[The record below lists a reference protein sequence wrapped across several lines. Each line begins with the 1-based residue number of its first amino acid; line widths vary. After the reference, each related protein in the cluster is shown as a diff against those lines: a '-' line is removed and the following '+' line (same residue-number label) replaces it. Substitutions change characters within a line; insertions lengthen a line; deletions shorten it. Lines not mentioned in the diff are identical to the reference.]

1 MVVQQLVSIAARRS
15 AFAIAARRSAFAIT
29 ARLSA
34 FAVLLALSGCDNVA
48 PVDANWKTSAG
59 QQGDWRDEVIYQ
71 LLVDRF
77 GDGDLNN
84 DENIVPGAL
93 GRYQGGDWQGV
104 IDHLDY
110 LEKLG
115 VTALWISPVIR
126 NLETDANFDA
136 YHGYWQQDFEHVNP
150 HFGDLAKL
158 RELVQKAHAK
168 SFKVILDI
176 VTNHVA
182 QLFYYDIN
190 GNGEPDDEV
199 YGAGCGVAAP
209 MNVMSCPQN
218 PPLITQVNEFDPPY
232 AAGGVLGW
240 SSLGFSG
247 PAPVR
252 WIWDPPIN
260 RMPTLPGAGA
270 GTATATGFNNLDW
283 YHKRGEITDY
293 GQRDQVLN
301 GDFPGG
307 LKDLATERD
316 DVQAALTAEFAKWIQ
331 AADFDGFR
339 IDTLK
344 HVDHPFWQYF
354 CPRLRQYCAGKIDL
368 PDPLAGPNNI
378 VERLS
383 VPKQKF
389 FMFGESFDG
398 DDVLDGSYTQNQ
410 EVDAVFYFPQ
420 KFSVFDAVFKNGG
433 ATSGIEAQFQRK
445 QMDYASAA
453 NDDGIGVPAQQ
464 ALVNFMDNHDVPRF
478 LFDKPS
484 LPALYNAL
492 GFLLTEDGIPCI
504 YYGTEQEFDGGN
516 DPDNRERLW
525 QTGYQ
530 TNGATFQYVAKLI
543 QIRKAYSPLRR
554 GTLTIKWSSDHVG
567 AEEDANMFAFERAD
581 GMHTVLVVLNTSD
594 TLGAE
599 TSSAMTGGSPMM
611 TSFAA
616 GTQLMDVLSGDPAAT
631 VTVGAAG
638 ALTVPVAARGV
649 KILVP
654 AADVVPLQ

>member
-1 MVVQQLVSIAARRS
+1 MVVQQQLQMRILCLIVALV
-15 AFAIAARRSAFAIT
+15 
-29 ARLSA
+29 
-34 FAVLLALSGCDNVA
+34 GCGDVSQYGGA
-48 PVDANWKTSAG
+48 WRTSAG
-59 QQGDWRDEVIYQ
+59 EAGDWRDEVIYQ

-77 GDGDLNN
+77 GNGDLNN
-84 DENIVPGAL
+84 DVSVIPGAL

-110 LEKLG
+110 LQKLG
-115 VTALWISPVIR
+115 VTALWISPIIR
-126 NLETDANFDA
+126 NLDTDANFDA

-158 RELVQKAHAK
+158 RELVAKAHAK
-168 SFKVILDI
+168 NFKVILDI

-190 GNGEPDDEV
+190 GNGAPDDEV
-199 YGAGCGVAAP
+199 YGSGCGVASP
-209 MNVMSCPQN
+209 MNVMPCPTN

-232 AAGGVLGW
+232 SANGVLGW

-252 WIWDPPIN
+252 WIWDPPID
-260 RMPTLPGAGA
+260 RMPTLPGANA
-270 GTATATGFNNLDW
+270 GMPNASGFNNLDW
-283 YHKRGEITDY
+283 YHKRGEIFDY

-316 DVQAALTAEFAKWIQ
+316 DVRAALTAVFAKWIQ

-344 HVDHPFWQYF
+344 HVEHEFWQYF
-354 CPRLRQYCAGKIDL
+354 CPRIRQYCAGKVDL
-368 PDPLAGPNNI
+368 PDPFGGPNA
-378 VERLS
+378 V
-383 VPKQKF
+383 VPHLNVAKQKF

-398 DDVLDGSYTQNQ
+398 DDGLDSSYTLNQ
-410 EVDAVFYFPQ
+410 EVDSVFYFPQ
-420 KFSVFDAVFKNGG
+420 KFSVFDAVFKYGG
-433 ATSGIEAQFQRK
+433 ATSQIEAQFNRK
-445 QMDYASAA
+445 QALYASTP
-453 NDDGIGVPAQQ
+453 NDDGIGVPAQG

-492 GFLLTEDGIPCI
+492 GFLFTEDGIPCV
-504 YYGTEQEFDGGN
+504 YYGTEQEFAGGN

-525 QTGYQ
+525 QTNFV
-530 TNGATFQYVAKLI
+530 TNGATFQYMAKLI
-543 QIRKAYSPLRR
+543 AIRKAYSPLRR
-554 GTLTIKWSSDHVG
+554 GTMAVRWSTDHVG
-567 AEEDANMFAFERAD
+567 TEEDANLFAFERTD
-581 GMHTVLVVLNTSD
+581 GAHTVLVVLNTSD
-594 TLGAE
+594 TG
-599 TSSAMTGGSPMM
+599 SAHTANGGTAMM

-616 GTQLMDVLSGDPAAT
+616 GTALTDVLSGDPAAN
-631 VTVGAAG
+631 VTVGAGG
-638 ALTVPVAARGV
+638 AASVSLGPRAVQ
-649 KILVP
+649 ILVP
-654 AADVVPLQ
+654 TTDVVPLP